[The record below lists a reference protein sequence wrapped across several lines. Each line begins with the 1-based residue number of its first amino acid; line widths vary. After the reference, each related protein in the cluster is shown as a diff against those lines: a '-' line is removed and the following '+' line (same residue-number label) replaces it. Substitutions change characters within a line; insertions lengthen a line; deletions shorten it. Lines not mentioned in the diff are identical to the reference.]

1 MRNRNSLDTF
11 SAIIVIGGDR
21 YPWLEWGFFQF
32 KIFSMQL
39 KENFGLVRLEQNL
52 WDRIWAQR
60 QGFEPCGQDLG
71 LEAGIWALKLGKR

>member
-39 KENFGLVRLEQNL
+39 KENFGLKAV
-52 WDRIWAQR
+52 
-60 QGFEPCGQDLG
+60 
-71 LEAGIWALKLGKR
+71 IWALRLGFGP